1 MLVKII
7 KAICPP
13 VIFRQFSKIWHARK
27 SPSFVGNYRSWN
39 DAKQDSSGYDAE
51 NIFEIVK
58 AAALKVKH
66 GGALFERDSVCFYE
80 ADHRYPALA
89 SLLYIALK
97 NNGQLNVMDFG
108 GSLASY
114 YFQHIKVLESIDK
127 LHWGIVEQ
135 AHFVEWGK
143 KHLTTQSL
151 KFYNTPLEFSAEGQP
166 DVIFLSSV
174 LQYLETPYTIL
185 EQLLDLNV
193 EYILFDRTAFIAGDK
208 DRLTVQTVPES
219 IYKAKYPAWFLSWS
233 KFHAVVTKA
242 GYEITWEFPGIDSS
256 DIGFYKGFLLH
267 RKNKFNVHNSVEI
280 G

>member
-1 MLVKII
+1 MSTLIKII

-13 VIFRQFSKIWHARK
+13 VIFRQFGKIWHARK
-27 SPSFVGNYRSWN
+27 SPSFGGNYRSWD
-39 DAKQDSSGYDAE
+39 DAKQDSSGYNAE
-51 NIFEIVK
+51 NILEIVK
-58 AAALKVKH
+58 AAALKVKL
-66 GGALFERDSVCFYE
+66 GEALFERDSVCFYE

-127 LHWGIVEQ
+127 LRWGVIEQ
-135 AHFVEWGK
+135 AHFVDWGK

-151 KFYNTPLEFSAEGQP
+151 KFYNTPLEFSADGYP

-174 LQYLETPYTIL
+174 LQYLETPYVIL

-193 EYILFDRTAFIAGDK
+193 EYILFDRTAFITGDK

-242 GYEITWEFPGIDSS
+242 GYEVLWEFTSLDSS
-256 DIGFYKGFLLH
+256 DIGFYKGFLLQ
-267 RKNKFNVHNSVEI
+267 RKSEI
-280 G
+280 